1 LKNDLIF
8 YISLVLIKVL
18 NALPRW
24 LALRVGGVIGEILYL
39 ARNRDRD
46 MVHSQMEFALG
57 LTGKTLKAH
66 ARACYETMIN
76 NLVDTIRLSNWTPE
90 FIGSIVR
97 VEGYEYFES
106 AYNRGR
112 GVIALTG
119 HIGNFEL
126 MAAWFAC
133 LKKCKVAVIG
143 RELYDKRLDEML
155 IAQRRKF
162 NVENIPTTSSIKL
175 IMKALHT
182 GHALGVLL
190 DQDSTRVSGYFIDF
204 FGKKAITAAG
214 PMYIARKTDA
224 PVVPIAIY
232 RQPDDTYIIR
242 VLPKL
247 ELVWT
252 DDKEQDIQNAL
263 EKCNQA
269 VETLIKYD
277 PLQWIW
283 IHNRWRTRPPGEE
296 KDNK

>member
-1 LKNDLIF
+1 LKNDLIY
-8 YISLVLIKVL
+8 YISIVLIKVL

-24 LALRVGGVIGEILYL
+24 LALRLGGVIGEILYL
-39 ARNRDRD
+39 TDNRDRN
-46 MVHSQMEFALG
+46 MALSQMEFALG
-57 LTGKTLKAH
+57 LTGQTLKAH
-66 ARACYETMIN
+66 VRACFETMVK
-76 NLVDTIRLSNWTPE
+76 NLVDTIRMSNWTQE

-97 VEGYEYFES
+97 VEGYEHFES
-106 AYNRGR
+106 AYNQGR

-126 MAAWFAC
+126 LAAWFAC
-133 LKKCKVAVIG
+133 HKKCKVAVIG
-143 RELYDKRLDEML
+143 RELYDRRLDDML
-155 IAQRRKF
+155 IDQRRKF
-162 NVENIPTTSSIKL
+162 NIENIPTTSSIKL
-175 IMKALHT
+175 ILRALHT

-204 FGKKAITAAG
+204 FGRKAITAAG

-232 RQPDDTYIIR
+232 HQPDDTYIIR
-242 VLPKL
+242 ILPKL

-263 EKCNQA
+263 EKCNLA
-269 VETLIKYD
+269 VEALIKYD

-296 KDNK
+296 QDNL